1 MDLKTLRT
9 TARERMKGYCR
20 VCPVCNGV
28 ACAGEVPGMGGVGTG
43 SAFGGN
49 LEALAK
55 RRLNMKTIHDVKTA
69 DTSFPLWGET
79 LAMPVLGAPLTGV
92 SYNMGGQMS
101 ESEFSE
107 MLISGALLA
116 GTIGM
121 IGDGADPEMYNGGIA
136 AIANHMGKGIPIIK
150 PRQQNEVIKR
160 IRQAEEAGAIAV
172 GIDIDGAGLVT
183 MAMKGQPVGPKTLRE
198 LSEIIKA
205 TRLPFILKGIMT
217 PVEADLAVEAG
228 AAAIVVSNHGGRVLD
243 YTPGVADVLSK
254 IADHVRG
261 KVVIFADGGV
271 RAGTDVLKL
280 LSLGADGVLVGR
292 PLTTG
297 AFGGGGDG
305 VAFLLRK
312 MMNEL
317 VQAMLLTGTADI
329 KNVNRDI
336 IYQY

>member
-1 MDLKTLRT
+1 
-9 TARERMKGYCR
+9 
-20 VCPVCNGV
+20 
-28 ACAGEVPGMGGVGTG
+28 
-43 SAFGGN
+43 
-49 LEALAK
+49 
-55 RRLNMKTIHDVKTA
+55 
-69 DTSFPLWGET
+69 
-79 LAMPVLGAPLTGV
+79 
-92 SYNMGGQMS
+92 
-101 ESEFSE
+101 
-107 MLISGALLA
+107 
-116 GTIGM
+116 
-121 IGDGADPEMYNGGIA
+121 
-136 AIANHMGKGIPIIK
+136 
-150 PRQQNEVIKR
+150 
-160 IRQAEEAGAIAV
+160 
-172 GIDIDGAGLVT
+172 

-271 RAGTDVLKL
+271 RSGTDVLKL

-292 PLTTG
+292 PLAIG